1 MLSYDKDYAFLKPQ
15 RNEPRPRFSG
25 NGGLWLLSQYFKNV
39 IPPSVVAAPGPLIH
53 FEQCL
58 ADGGV

>member
-1 MLSYDKDYAFLKPQ
+1 MLSYDKDYALLKPQ
-15 RNEPRPRFSG
+15 WNERRPRFSG

-39 IPPSVVAAPGPLIH
+39 IPHSVVAALGPVIH

-58 ADGGV
+58 ADGEV